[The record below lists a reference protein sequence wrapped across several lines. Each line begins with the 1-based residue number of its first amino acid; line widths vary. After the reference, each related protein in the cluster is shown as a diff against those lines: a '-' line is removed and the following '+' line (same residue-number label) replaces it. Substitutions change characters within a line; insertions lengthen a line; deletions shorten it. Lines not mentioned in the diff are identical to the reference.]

1 MKEETDLIKIKGYEN
16 LLLISETAKTPYS
29 PAIVQ
34 HPFTNSGI
42 VCLRNSSGQPGLFDL
57 TKDQKALADW
67 RKQLAVQIN
76 RAKSVMDIYTMLN
89 KAYCLTFL
97 KGVRQFLSSEDFSG
111 LLSDAW
117 IRSEYPNDDP
127 DMSQQQLLSLFR
139 DAEPTALMNTDEYA
153 VWAALP
159 DPVTVYRGVTS
170 YNANHIRRMSWTL
183 DRKTAEWFAHR
194 FGENGTV
201 YQARIPKDSVYA
213 FFNGRNEA
221 EIIVDPQCLT
231 ELTRVQ
237 SEENGYEPADRTEY
251 EESDDMEMSMQ

>member
-1 MKEETDLIKIKGYEN
+1 MSVKEIEKIFFTDGQEIRIHEKKSYQPFSPALPGSERKRSTHFQEDNQMKEETDLIKIKGYAN
-16 LLLISETAKTPYS
+16 LLLISGIAKTPYS

-42 VCLRNSSGQPGLFDL
+42 IYLKNGSGQPKLFDL

-97 KGVRQFLSSEDFSG
+97 KEVRQFLSSEDFSE

-127 DMSQQQLLSLFR
+127 NMSQQQLLSLFR

-159 DPVTVYRGVTS
+159 DPVSVYRGVTS
-170 YNANHIRRMSWTL
+170 YNAKHI
-183 DRKTAEWFAHR
+183 
-194 FGENGTV
+194 
-201 YQARIPKDSVYA
+201 QRI
-213 FFNGRNEA
+213 
-221 EIIVDPQCLT
+221 L
-231 ELTRVQ
+231 
-237 SEENGYEPADRTEY
+237 
-251 EESDDMEMSMQ
+251 

>member
-1 MKEETDLIKIKGYEN
+1 MKEKTDLIKIKGYAN
-16 LLLISETAKTPYS
+16 LLLLSEIAKTPYS

-42 VCLRNSSGQPGLFDL
+42 VCLRNSSEQPELFDL

-183 DRKTAEWFAHR
+183 DRKTAEWFARR
-194 FGENGTV
+194 FGENGTI
-201 YQARIPKDSVYA
+201 YQARISKNSVYA
-213 FFNGRNEA
+213 YFNRRNEA
-221 EIIVDPQCLT
+221 EIIVNPKSLMDIT
-231 ELTRVQ
+231 EVQ
-237 SEENGYEPADRTEY
+237 SEDAAFEQQSLPHEQED
-251 EESDDMEMSMQ
+251 EMQMALS